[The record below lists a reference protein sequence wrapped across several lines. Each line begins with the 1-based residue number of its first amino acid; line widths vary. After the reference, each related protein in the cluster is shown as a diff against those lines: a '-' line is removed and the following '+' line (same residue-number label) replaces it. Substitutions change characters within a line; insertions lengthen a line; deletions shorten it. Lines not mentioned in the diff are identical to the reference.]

1 MASAVTKSISLDHK
15 ARKEYKQEST
25 VKERRNSVEE
35 KNIWHIIKRETV
47 RMSQETDWRKRRR
60 ENEDI
65 GRYVWGGETKS
76 VIHDN

>member
-35 KNIWHIIKRETV
+35 KNIWHIIKRETG
-47 RMSQETDWRKRRR
+47 RMSQETDWRKRR
-60 ENEDI
+60 EEKMKILADMFGG
-65 GRYVWGGETKS
+65 GRQKA
-76 VIHDN
+76 